1 MKTKIKLYYTA
12 LLLLVLSACKVSKD
26 ITIPPDAAP
35 LAYRNATSTDTATV
49 ATVQWKDYFINKSLQ
64 VLIDSAMMNNFDIEL
79 AIKNIEAGR
88 LVLRQ
93 SKLGNLPEVNLHAV
107 GSFTRP
113 SDNSLNGLSLG
124 KFLGKSYIEDYS
136 ASAVISWE
144 ADIWGKIKNHK
155 ARSLAAYL
163 QTGEA
168 LKAVQTSLIAS
179 IAKGYY
185 NLLMLDA
192 QVEIAKKN
200 LLLIDSTLEIIKLQ
214 FTAGQVTALAVQQA
228 TEQRWAA
235 AQLIPQ
241 LEQEITIQEN
251 ALSIL
256 AGLPPAAI
264 KRNDELNNIVFTD
277 KISAGI
283 PTSLLQNRPDVR
295 ARELAL
301 NIANANT
308 GIAKANMYP
317 TLSITAA
324 GGINAFKTSNWFNIP
339 ASLFGAIAGGIT
351 QPLFQRKQLKTQY
364 ELAKIDRDKTVI
376 EFRQSVLNAVGEV
389 ADALVQVEKL
399 KEQESIA
406 ATRVSTLQDA
416 ISNANLLFRNGMAN
430 YLEVILAQR
439 NVLQVELQLAMLKKE
454 QLTAR
459 VELYRA
465 LGGGWK

>member
-1 MKTKIKLYYTA
+1 MKSKINLYITA
-12 LLLLVLSACKVSKD
+12 ILLLTLSACKVSKD
-26 ITIPPDAAP
+26 IMVPADATP
-35 LAYRNATSTDTATV
+35 LAYRNTTSVDTSSIATI
-49 ATVQWKDYFINKSLQ
+49 QWRDFFINKGLQ
-64 VLIDSAMMNNFDIEL
+64 QLVDSAMMNNFDIEI

-88 LVLRQ
+88 LVLTQ
-93 SKLGNLPEVNLHAV
+93 SKLGNLPSVNLQAV

-124 KFLGKSYIEDYS
+124 KFLGKSYIKDYS
-136 ASAVISWE
+136 VSAVISWE

-155 ARSLAAYL
+155 ARSLAGYL

-168 LKAVQTSLIAS
+168 LKAVQTSLIAD

-200 LLLIDSTLEIIKLQ
+200 LLLIDSTLRIIQLQ
-214 FTAGQVTALAVQQA
+214 YNAGQVTALAVQQA

-235 AQLIPQ
+235 AQLIPL
-241 LEQEITIQEN
+241 LEQEINIQEN
-251 ALSIL
+251 ALSLL

-264 KRNDELNNIVFTD
+264 KRNGDLNDAIAD
-277 KISAGI
+277 KVSAGV
-283 PTSLLQNRPDVR
+283 PTALLQNRPDVR
-295 ARELAL
+295 SRELAL

-324 GGINAFKTSNWFNIP
+324 GGLNAFKTSNWFNIP
-339 ASLFGAIAGGIT
+339 ASLFGAVAGGIT
-351 QPLFQRKQLKTQY
+351 QPLFQRKQLRTQY
-364 ELAKIDRDKTVI
+364 ELAKIDREKTVI
-376 EFRQSVLNAVGEV
+376 EFRQSVLIAVGEV
-389 ADALVQVEKL
+389 ADALVKVEKL
-399 KEQESIA
+399 KEQETIA
-406 ATRVSTLQDA
+406 ATRVSTLH
-416 ISNANLLFRNGMAN
+416 NAVGNASLLFKNGMAN

-454 QLTAR
+454 QLSAR